1 MNRPSRRDKTL
12 WQIFALPLLAAIA
25 SLVGLVAA
33 LLGDGWLNVLAWIG
47 LAVPVWLVG
56 RAMYSPSRRA
66 ASPRP

>member
-1 MNRPSRRDKTL
+1 MSRPSRRDKTL

-33 LLGDGWLNVLAWIG
+33 LLGDGWLNLLAWLG

-56 RAMYSPSRRA
+56 RAMVSHREG
-66 ASPRP
+66 